1 MNHEKCIRSK
11 RKKMP
16 LNSQQSLYVSEHIMI
31 CQNQSCSLYVC
42 VWLFVWVNC
51 YPTLFP
57 LRNNSSRV
65 TTATAGIHYSMNAVT
80 THPHIKHPRWASF
93 LCAQMENP
101 TLLAPR
107 CFGSGTLR
115 HRPENSPNTKVRQ
128 MLCDGKWEQHTHD
141 GHIICQS
148 FLFSFS
154 SDSLSFICWH
164 KWIWHIFIQSTCVL
178 FKLLGAGD
186 ADQMM
191 RFAFLDISVYFSAR
205 NVAPENSAASKPM
218 AAKHS
223 KIHSWPNATE
233 RTKHTRPVTFLLSE
247 ENISLVG
254 F

>member
-42 VWLFVWVNC
+42 VWLFVCVNC

-57 LRNNSSRV
+57 LQNNSSRV

-80 THPHIKHPRWASF
+80 THPHIKHPRWASS

-115 HRPENSPNTKVRQ
+115 HRPENSPNTKSKADVMRWKTRTAHTWWPHHLSILSLQLCLTVFYLLTQ
-128 MLCDGKWEQHTHD
+128 MNVTHFYSVNLC
-141 GHIICQS
+141 
-148 FLFSFS
+148 
-154 SDSLSFICWH
+154 FI
-164 KWIWHIFIQSTCVL
+164 
-178 FKLLGAGD
+178 
-186 ADQMM
+186 
-191 RFAFLDISVYFSAR
+191 
-205 NVAPENSAASKPM
+205 
-218 AAKHS
+218 
-223 KIHSWPNATE
+223 
-233 RTKHTRPVTFLLSE
+233 
-247 ENISLVG
+247 
-254 F
+254 